1 MRVFVCVWVSV
12 CGCVCV
18 CECVCVM
25 LSQSTQSNYGSR
37 KSLGRFLPQSMLWP
51 PVSPARIRPGLGN
64 RRRIQAGGIRGHNQ
78 QWSPTAKDMSCITGE
93 RERERAEER
102 REGERGERRGESRE
116 RDTRG
121 KQGRQQFHTELSC
134 IAGPGLEVGKPKS
147 ASWKYGVRIW
157 FLVIFPSKSRRDLLL
172 RKAMQVIFANMTLAI
187 FG

>member
-1 MRVFVCVWVSV
+1 MAIADGFRLAEY
-12 CGCVCV
+12 GAII
-18 CECVCVM
+18 
-25 LSQSTQSNYGSR
+25 SNGHQQPR
-37 KSLGRFLPQSMLWP
+37 TC
-51 PVSPARIRPGLGN
+51 PVLLA
-64 RRRIQAGGIRGHNQ
+64 
-78 QWSPTAKDMSCITGE
+78 

-121 KQGRQQFHTELSC
+121 KQGRQQLHTELSC